1 MVCNS
6 ALHSPLD
13 LFGRILSSTR
23 INQLNNPQYTIARSR
38 LVSAKIY
45 IMNESSPSIDLPSE
59 ASLLKFTVHFHDDGK
74 GRTIVSVVY
83 LLIGRFLTADVLSIR
98 RDSRAGP

>member
-38 LVSAKIY
+38 SVSAKIY
-45 IMNESSPSIDLPSE
+45 IMNESSLRIDLPSE
-59 ASLLKFTVHFHDDGK
+59 ASLLKFTVHFDDDG
-74 GRTIVSVVY
+74 GRTIVRVVY
-83 LLIGRFLTADVLSIR
+83 LFIGRFLTADVLSIR
-98 RDSRAGP
+98 RDGQAAP